1 MEENKKE
8 TVRKRRTT
16 LSKETVSG
24 KETASDKETV
34 SGKETV
40 LTCYDMQQARK
51 RKTTKK
57 TPAKK
62 KCKPRGGNSPMIGMN
77 GYNLNAGD
85 NARFLGVNLALLNM
99 PAIDMKD
106 PVQVQQRLSEYI
118 QLYLEADMKPTVAGM
133 AISLNGMS
141 RQQLWAIVHDAPA
154 GGTGHKAAVAPEVS
168 DCIKKTYF
176 LLENLW
182 ETYMNTGK
190 INPVAGIFLGKNNY
204 NYRDQTEHVVTPNL
218 NSDSEYSAEEIRERY
233 IGNTEQKRLSDEE
246 TE

>member
-16 LSKETVSG
+16 LSKET
-24 KETASDKETV
+24 ASDKETV
-34 SGKETV
+34 ESKETV

-57 TPAKK
+57 APAKK

-85 NARFLGVNLALLNM
+85 NAKFLGVNLALLNM

-141 RQQLWAIVHDAPA
+141 RNQLWAIVHDAP
-154 GGTGHKAAVAPEVS
+154 TGSTGYKAALPSNVT

-233 IGNTEQKRLSDEE
+233 IGNAEQKRLSDGE